1 MTTARA
7 LLLATVLA
15 VTSGCPKSGTPDGKT
30 APGATPPGAA
40 FPAAMPAVQP
50 DYTWSP
56 PQPEVV
62 TTVGGAQLWH
72 VHRPGL
78 PLVSLRIM
86 LPGGSALD
94 PADRPGLTAF
104 ADDMVLRGAGELD
117 AAAFSAA
124 LQAEAID
131 LSVSTDRDSTIL
143 SLDCTVDNLPTAM
156 RLLHLAVTR
165 PRFDSAETERAREQR
180 IQSRRDALDDPRS
193 VASTVGWQQ
202 FFGADSPYAHAP
214 MGTADALAAMT
225 PDALSASWHARAQPQ
240 QARWAVVG
248 DLDADAARAI
258 IAEHFDA
265 WTGDG
270 AANPVVP
277 PPPGR
282 TTPAA
287 AGGRILVDNP
297 GASQTVLRVW
307 LPGWT
312 ASDPNRVAGDLG
324 TVVLGG
330 TFTSRLNAL
339 LREEKGYTYGAR
351 ARLSTGRGYGTIAV
365 STNVVID
372 QTGPALSDLASE
384 LQRFAQGISANEAGK
399 AEASRRTDAI
409 EVTGSRAA
417 SADLLA
423 SLAAEGRNADGQLA
437 DLHMAARAEAE
448 DVNRVIAHLTLDD
461 SLVVVVGD
469 LARIRADVESALPGD
484 WIELDASGN
493 PLP

>member
-1 MTTARA
+1 MTITRT
-7 LLLATVLA
+7 LLLTSVLA
-15 VTSGCPKSGTPDGKT
+15 VSAGCPKQGMPNAETASDT
-30 APGATPPGAA
+30 APAHAT
-40 FPAAMPAVQP
+40 FPATMPAVQA

-56 PQPEVV
+56 PPPEVL

-72 VHRPGL
+72 VHRHGL
-78 PLVSLRIM
+78 PLVSVRIM

-94 PADRPGLTAF
+94 PADQPGLTAF
-104 ADDMVLRGAGELD
+104 ADDMVLRGAGDLD

-165 PRFDSAETERAREQR
+165 PRFDPAETERAREQR

-193 VASTVGWQQ
+193 VAATVGWQH
-202 FFGADSPYAHAP
+202 FFGADSPYAHHP
-214 MGTADALAAMT
+214 MGTGDALATMT
-225 PDALSASWHARAQPQ
+225 PDSLSANWRARAQPQ

-248 DLDADAARAI
+248 DLDADATRAI
-258 IAEHFDA
+258 IAEYFGA
-265 WTGDG
+265 WTGE
-270 AANPVVP
+270 ATANPVVP

-287 AGGRILVDNP
+287 SGGRILIDNP

-372 QTGPALSDLASE
+372 QTGPALSDLAAE
-384 LQRFAQGISANEAGK
+384 LQRFAQGISAEEAGK

-409 EVTGSRAA
+409 EITGSRAA
-417 SADLLA
+417 TADLLA
-423 SLAAEGRNADGQLA
+423 GLAADGRNADGQLA

-448 DVNRVIAHLTLDD
+448 GVNRVIAHLSLDD

-469 LARIRADVESALPGD
+469 LERIRADVESALPGV
-484 WIELDASGN
+484 WNELDASGN
-493 PLP
+493 PVP